1 VQPACR
7 ALAGALLTSALLAAP
22 LAAQTNYRVTTDEN
36 FRQEPSAQGRLLGRV
51 SAGTELA
58 GGEERDGFVQVTL
71 EGWIW
76 ERSVRPSTTAG
87 YDLTVSSAGG
97 ENLRADP
104 NGDVVARLLEGTL
117 LTEVQRTTGWVRVR
131 RVAWMWARS
140 LAEQG
145 GAAGDA
151 GPPPAPSGTVSL
163 DRMTLTAGARILA
176 TPDGDTLG
184 EMRAAAPARVLTRA
198 DGWAR
203 VQVDGWVRES
213 DLAAG
218 TGGALVGVSAA
229 EVRSGG
235 RAFEGKA
242 LEWTVQYIALQT
254 ADELR
259 RDMPAGQRYMLA
271 RGPLP
276 EVGFVYLLLST
287 EQVRAIEALPP
298 LSYLTVVGRV
308 RTARSQYL
316 GNPILTLEDFRVLA
330 R

>member
-1 VQPACR
+1 
-7 ALAGALLTSALLAAP
+7 
-22 LAAQTNYRVTTDEN
+22 
-36 FRQEPSAQGRLLGRV
+36 LLGRV
-51 SAGTELA
+51 NAGTELT
-58 GGEERDGFVQVTL
+58 GDEERDGFVEVTL
-71 EGWIW
+71 DGWIW

-87 YDLTVSSAGG
+87 YDLAVSSAGG
-97 ENLRADP
+97 ENLRAEP
-104 NGDVVARLLEGTL
+104 NGDVIARLLQGTL
-117 LTEVQRTTGWVRVR
+117 LTEVARTTGWVHVR
-131 RVAWMWARS
+131 RVAWMWGRS
-140 LAEQG
+140 LAQQ
-145 GAAGDA
+145 GAAAGGRDPVA
-151 GPPPAPSGTVSL
+151 GPAQSGAVGL
-163 DRMTLTAGARILA
+163 DRVTLASGARILA

-184 EMRAAAPARVLTRA
+184 EVRAAAPARVVARA

-213 DLAAG
+213 DLTAG

-235 RAFEGKA
+235 HAFEGKE

-259 RDMPAGQRYMLA
+259 RDMPPGQRYMLA

-276 EVGFVYLLLST
+276 EAGFVYLLLAA
-287 EQVRAIEALPP
+287 EQVQAVEALPP
-298 LSYLTVVGRV
+298 LSYLTIVGRV

>member
-1 VQPACR
+1 
-7 ALAGALLTSALLAAP
+7 
-22 LAAQTNYRVTTDEN
+22 
-36 FRQEPSAQGRLLGRV
+36 
-51 SAGTELA
+51 
-58 GGEERDGFVQVTL
+58 
-71 EGWIW
+71 
-76 ERSVRPSTTAG
+76 
-87 YDLTVSSAGG
+87 
-97 ENLRADP
+97 
-104 NGDVVARLLEGTL
+104 
-117 LTEVQRTTGWVRVR
+117 
-131 RVAWMWARS
+131 
-140 LAEQG
+140 
-145 GAAGDA
+145 
-151 GPPPAPSGTVSL
+151 
-163 DRMTLTAGARILA
+163 
-176 TPDGDTLG
+176 
-184 EMRAAAPARVLTRA
+184 
-198 DGWAR
+198 
-203 VQVDGWVRES
+203 
-213 DLAAG
+213 
-218 TGGALVGVSAA
+218 VSAA

-276 EVGFVYLLLST
+276 EAGFVYLLLST